1 MLETT
6 PEEDIELQINGMV
19 LVELFG
25 YRDSRSFYHP
35 YVLDLSPIISSRFI
49 VPKSTTRSLYHSDV
63 NRDGGAYIGS
73 PDRLYLSSRITV
85 MYYNEGIRILD
96 DICKERCYSE
106 FTTTSIHQWEEEG
119 DSLAFVNGESDERVT
134 RKDDEY
140 EQRLK
145 KVSYLMKEIVS
156 IVLCQN

>member
-25 YRDSRSFYHP
+25 YRDNKSAYHP
-35 YVLDLSPIISSRFI
+35 YVLVLLPITLFRFI
-49 VPKSTTRSLYHSDV
+49 VPKSTTRSLYHSDA

-73 PDRLYLSSRITV
+73 PERLYLSNRICL
-85 MYYNEGIRILD
+85 MYYREGIRILD

-106 FTTTSIHQWEEEG
+106 FTTTSIHQWEEGG
-119 DSLAFVNGESDERVT
+119 DSLSFVNGENDERVI

-145 KVSYLMKEIVS
+145 KVSYLIYE
-156 IVLCQN
+156 